1 MSSTDTARRAEA
13 IYGTASEVSSSE
25 DRLAA
30 AARTLPRRRFFDDMP
45 DKGLFALVALIGFMG
60 IILLKTRTP
69 LSSEIVAVLS
79 VTLMVVYG
87 IIAWRLPTV
96 QIRPD
101 RLGDNF
107 YYLGFIFTLA
117 SLSATLLQIES
128 GLRIEELLGN
138 FGIALTTTVVGVAG
152 RVLFV
157 QMRGELDD
165 IESQVRHDL
174 AAASADLRAQLVVSL
189 REFETFQTAV
199 LQASSEAINRATV
212 ETEASI
218 QRAAAAC
225 TGLVEGAVAENKT
238 QAELMRQM
246 LIRVNQALG
255 ELPALA
261 KLELPSERL
270 EKQIASLALEFESL
284 VKQLEMLNSV
294 RGRHPRRR
302 RWYWLFLR

>member
-1 MSSTDTARRAEA
+1 MTNTDTTPPVTTLNDAEA
-13 IYGTASEVSSSE
+13 ADVSSSG
-25 DRLAA
+25 DRLEA

-45 DKGLFALVALIGFMG
+45 DKGLFALFAFVGFLA
-60 IILLKTRTP
+60 IIFLKTRTSIP
-69 LSSEIVAVLS
+69 SEIVAVLS
-79 VTLMVVYG
+79 VTAMVLYG

-128 GLRIEELLGN
+128 ELRIEDVLGN

-165 IESQVRHDL
+165 IEARVRRDL
-174 AAASADLRAQLVVSL
+174 AAASADLRAQLVLSL
-189 REFETFQTAV
+189 RELETFQTGV
-199 LQASSEAINRATV
+199 FQASSATIMKV
-212 ETEASI
+212 TIETEASI
-218 QRAAAAC
+218 QKAAAA
-225 TGLVEGAVAENKT
+225 TLARLEATAADNQR
-238 QAELMRQM
+238 QAELLAQM
-246 LIRVNQALG
+246 LMRVNQALG
-255 ELPALA
+255 ELPAMT

-270 EKQIASLALEFESL
+270 EKQIGSLARQFEAL
-284 VKQLEMLNSV
+284 VEQMQALSALKS
-294 RGRHPRRR
+294 RRRR
-302 RWYWLFLR
+302 RWYWLYLR